1 MKFRKSIII
10 LLLVTLLVGLVAC
23 KKNDNSGEKLAGLNP
38 GTYEAIGKGNNGDIL
53 VEVSFDQESILDVK
67 VKDHN
72 ETEGIGNKPIDL
84 LPLQIV
90 ENQSILI
97 DTIAGATMTSNGILE
112 GVKDCILQA
121 GGKVENFEKELDK
134 IGKKSEKELTTDI
147 LVIGGGGTGL
157 SAAASAK
164 ENGASVIV
172 LEKLANVGGST
183 ALSGGGISATGTRF
197 QKELGIED
205 SKDLW
210 KDLWMKRQAT
220 SNPKSIYPDYERV
233 DKFMDQ
239 AVDTT
244 HWLVDKIGHKYSS
257 VEGFGFDPFPR
268 LHFPE
273 GGMGSVITGNI
284 ENYLKENSV
293 DILTETEAKELIIDE
308 KGRVVGAIA
317 EDRENIFKI
326 TAKKVILA
334 SGGFAKNEELLKRF
348 IPEMEGTSDLSAAS
362 VGSTGDGIIM
372 AENIGADL
380 YEEAWVIG
388 LGITSK
394 IKELSILD
402 WDTTKILV
410 NRRGERF
417 FNEASH
423 YAIVTNKVAEE
434 KGAWMILDS
443 KGGSKETMDLID
455 SLVDDKELFKGES
468 IEELAGKINIE
479 RDKFKS
485 TVDEFNLACEKGV
498 DEFEKDKEMLVPIK
512 TGPYYGVRMYPKT
525 MGTFGGVKTDDNF
538 RVLKKDGSII
548 ENLYAGGECSNK
560 IYYNQVYMSG
570 SAVQLALTS
579 GRISGEHAAK
589 SLK

>member
-1 MKFRKSIII
+1 MKFRKSIIL

-23 KKNDNSGEKLAGLNP
+23 KKNDNSGENLAGLNP

-53 VEVSFDQESILDVK
+53 VEVSFDQESILEVK

-121 GGKVENFEKELDK
+121 GGKVENFEKELGK

-210 KDLWMKRQAT
+210 KDLWMERQET
-220 SNPKSIYPDYERV
+220 SNQKSIYPDYERL

-308 KGRVVGAIA
+308 KGQVIGAIA

-326 TAKKVILA
+326 TSKKVILA

-380 YEEAWVIG
+380 YDEAWVIG

-434 KGAWMILDS
+434 NGAWMILDS

-455 SLVDDKELFKGES
+455 SLVDEKELFKGES

-479 RDKFKS
+479 TDKFKS
-485 TVDEFNLACEKGV
+485 TIDEFNLACEKGV
-498 DEFEKDKEMLVPIK
+498 DKFEKNKEMLVPIK

>member
-10 LLLVTLLVGLVAC
+10 LLLVTLIVGLVAC